1 MNKDEIKLKPC
12 PFCGTLPETW
22 WSITQP
28 HKEGFNITCPQCKIP
43 TVNQIFKKESIE
55 IWNDR
60 PYISQNDIPK
70 ERVLTRDEIADI
82 IFRDDTMLDDPSYN
96 IPRRTIE
103 ACKKLAD
110 ALIKAGSIKVGVE
123 EIKDTIVNNKITP
136 ELVEKH
142 FPKGQCNERGNAIV
156 LHAEM
161 LIELAR
167 VTADYLKEKE

>member
-1 MNKDEIKLKPC
+1 MKDEIRKPDSTLRSTLK
-12 PFCGTLPETW
+12 
-22 WSITQP
+22 SIFRK
-28 HKEGFNITCPQCKIP
+28 HEYYGMWGNKHGYR
-43 TVNQIFKKESIE
+43 IE
-55 IWNDR
+55 DVMSDIVSL
-60 PYISQNDIPK
+60 ISQNDIPK

>member
-1 MNKDEIKLKPC
+1 MKGEIMEDNKLCGEFSAKVWAEEFVRSVKIKP
-12 PFCGTLPETW
+12 
-22 WSITQP
+22 
-28 HKEGFNITCPQCKIP
+28 
-43 TVNQIFKKESIE
+43 
-55 IWNDR
+55 
-60 PYISQNDIPK
+60 
-70 ERVLTRDEIADI
+70 EIATDEG
-82 IFRDDTMLDDPSYN
+82 TMLGWFANAIMAGYDKAN
-96 IPRRTIE
+96 QE
-103 ACKKLAD
+103 
-110 ALIKAGSIKVGVE
+110 KAGSIEKVGVE

>member
-1 MNKDEIKLKPC
+1 MEDNKLCGEFSAKVWAEEFVRSVKIKP
-12 PFCGTLPETW
+12 
-22 WSITQP
+22 
-28 HKEGFNITCPQCKIP
+28 
-43 TVNQIFKKESIE
+43 
-55 IWNDR
+55 
-60 PYISQNDIPK
+60 
-70 ERVLTRDEIADI
+70 EIATDEG
-82 IFRDDTMLDDPSYN
+82 TMLGWFANAIMAGYDKAN
-96 IPRRTIE
+96 QE
-103 ACKKLAD
+103 
-110 ALIKAGSIKVGVE
+110 KAGSIEVGVE